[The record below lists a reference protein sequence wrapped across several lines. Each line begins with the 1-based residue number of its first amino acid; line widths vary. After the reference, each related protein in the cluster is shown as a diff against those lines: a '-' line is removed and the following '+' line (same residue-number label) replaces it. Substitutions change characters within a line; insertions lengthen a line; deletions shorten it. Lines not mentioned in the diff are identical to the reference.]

1 MDLCRKDAEASR
13 IAVHLALSFVPYMIP
28 ENLHQIGH
36 VTKLHGFRGE
46 LTVFLDTSVPDDYAD
61 VEHLFL
67 DVRGTLI
74 PYKVELLEQKTKNSA
89 KVKLL
94 GVDDEATARTL
105 LKCNVLIDR
114 DELTEADEMRTA
126 LNEMEG
132 YQVEDATFGK
142 VGTLERV
149 LELSGNPQL
158 EVNHQGRHVLIPLQ
172 SAFIR
177 SVNHEKKEILVELP
191 PGLIELYL

>member
-1 MDLCRKDAEASR
+1 
-13 IAVHLALSFVPYMIP
+13 MIP
-28 ENLHQIGH
+28 ENLHPIGH

-61 VEHLFL
+61 VEHVFL
-67 DVRGTLI
+67 DVRGTLV

-114 DELTEADEMRTA
+114 DELTEADEMRVE
-126 LNEMEG
+126 LNKMEG
-132 YQVEDATFGK
+132 YQVVDATFGT
-142 VGTLERV
+142 VGILERV

-158 EVNHQGRHVLIPLQ
+158 EIRNEKGLVLIPLQ
-172 SAFIR
+172 EKFIQGID
-177 SVNHEKKEILVELP
+177 HEAKVIRVDTP
-191 PGLIELYL
+191 PGLIELFLSESDEEE